1 MSDVRNKYGDVVY
14 RIEGDRIYDVYGNWK
29 FTIVG
34 DRINDTYGN
43 WKYQVRGEYIFDTN
57 GNRLGEKKNLAEI
70 LGPPSNPGNTSSG
83 VDIEPVRRELPDGWW
98 GCLLSLLLLFLKLNW
113 GGKIGVILGV
123 IITIVISASD
133 DMPGGNVVIMGIIIT
148 VILGIIGTIIGAI
161 AKRKNADI
169 DDL

>member
-1 MSDVRNKYGDVVY
+1 
-14 RIEGDRIYDVYGNWK
+14 
-29 FTIVG
+29 
-34 DRINDTYGN
+34 
-43 WKYQVRGEYIFDTN
+43 
-57 GNRLGEKKNLAEI
+57 
-70 LGPPSNPGNTSSG
+70 
-83 VDIEPVRRELPDGWW
+83 LPDGLW

-148 VILGIIGTIIGAI
+148 VIFGIIGTIIGAI
-161 AKRKNADI
+161 AKRKNTDI